1 MTPQSLT
8 CHAWLMSKIKHVIPQ
23 QVVSPPPTIPTHLV
37 GTVIPVPPKRHLQPD
52 NLTTARRFSR
62 LDISTTTCQ
71 SILETSSYYSYL
83 IVASPSSSFLF
94 ESVTASVFPCPRF
107 FFFSVPFRQHLSE
120 SEIFYIH
127 GSNIF
132 SFLQSVRLSFPW
144 LLVLVP
150 LGVQGHIERLI
161 VSPSGST
168 LPTFLTNIILVSD
181 LVPPSPA

>member
-8 CHAWLMSKIKHVIPQ
+8 CHARLMSGIKHVIPQ
-23 QVVSPPPTIPTHLV
+23 QVVSPPPIIPTQLV
-37 GTVIPVPPKRHLQPD
+37 GTVIPVPPERHLQSD

-83 IVASPSSSFLF
+83 IVASSSSSFFCFLALPRRF
-94 ESVTASVFPCPRF
+94 FSCSRF
-107 FFFSVPFRQHLSE
+107 FFSIPFRQHLSE
-120 SEIFYIH
+120 SEIFYIP
-127 GSNIF
+127 GSNVF
-132 SFLQSVRLSFPW
+132 SFLQSVKLSFPW

-150 LGVQGHIERLI
+150 LGAQGHIERLI

>member
-1 MTPQSLT
+1 
-8 CHAWLMSKIKHVIPQ
+8 MSKIKHVIPQ
-23 QVVSPPPTIPTHLV
+23 QVVSPPPIIPTQLV
-37 GTVIPVPPKRHLQPD
+37 GTVIPVPPERHLQSD

-107 FFFSVPFRQHLSE
+107 FSSPFLLDSIYQSRNF
-120 SEIFYIH
+120 FYIH

>member
-23 QVVSPPPTIPTHLV
+23 QVVSPPPIIPTQLV
-37 GTVIPVPPKRHLQPD
+37 GTVIPVPPERHLQSD

-83 IVASPSSSFLF
+83 IVASSSSSFCF
-94 ESVTASVFPCPRF
+94 FSVTASF
-107 FFFSVPFRQHLSE
+107 FHVLAFSSPFLLDSIYQSRNF
-120 SEIFYIH
+120 FYIH

-150 LGVQGHIERLI
+150 LGHRVI
-161 VSPSGST
+161 
-168 LPTFLTNIILVSD
+168 
-181 LVPPSPA
+181 